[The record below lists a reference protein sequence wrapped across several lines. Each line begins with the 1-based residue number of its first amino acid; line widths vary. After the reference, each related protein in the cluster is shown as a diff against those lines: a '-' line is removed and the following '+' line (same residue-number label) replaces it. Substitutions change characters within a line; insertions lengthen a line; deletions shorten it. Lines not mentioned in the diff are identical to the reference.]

1 MICTGGLQLVHLL
14 KRRQEGTQLGI
25 SFGSI
30 NTGLPKD
37 IVKQIMEAEKI
48 PLKKME
54 GRKGK
59 IEDKKKL
66 VGELNTLMGN
76 LKGKILENG
85 NARSL
90 KELKVD
96 TNNELV
102 GVTIDKNIAHPANYQ
117 FEVLSL
123 AQKTSAMSVGVP
135 DKDETYTGVGYVEYV
150 KANGEEQKIYVGP
163 DDASLNGIAKLINKD
178 SKNGMHATVVNDG
191 SDSDTPWRLLISLES
206 TGDNNKAEFPYF
218 YFVDGE
224 YDLYLDKERPAQD
237 AKIKV
242 DGFEIEV
249 PENRVKD
256 IIPGVT
262 IDLKKARPGEEF
274 GLNIGDDKEA
284 VTGKIG
290 DFVDS
295 INSVLGFIK
304 NQNNLDKNTDTSRTL
319 GGDILLQ
326 TIEGRIRGI
335 VFNDVETSSGYKR
348 VGDIGLAFQRDGTL
362 KLDQDR
368 FDKVLAEDYN
378 VVSEVLTGFFK
389 PDGTKTNGFID
400 NLSEF
405 VNSTI
410 RFPNGMLIN
419 RSKGLDNKIE
429 QIDRRIEQRQRN
441 LNEKEKNLKNKFAR
455 LEGTISKIQSQGA
468 GISALGAA
476 PVNAVTQLG

>member
-1 MICTGGLQLVHLL
+1 MIRAGGLQLVHSL

-96 TNNELV
+96 TNNDLV

-117 FEVLSL
+117 FEVISL

-135 DKDETYTGVGYVEYV
+135 DKDETYTGVGYVEYI
-150 KANGEEQKIYVGP
+150 KADGEEQKIYVGP
-163 DDASLNGIAKLINKD
+163 EDASLNGIAKLINQD

-206 TGDNNKAEFPYF
+206 TGDSNKAEFPYF

-237 AKIKV
+237 AKIKL

-249 PENRVKD
+249 PENKVKD

-389 PDGTKTNGFID
+389 PDGTKSKGFID

-410 RFPNGMLIN
+410 RFPNGMLVN

>member
-1 MICTGGLQLVHLL
+1 LVHLL